1 MALKPI
7 ATRVFLLSV
16 GIIVAVE
23 GLAAVLVTKTDFP
36 MVALGVVR
44 LLETVLI
51 LMIVSA
57 RGQGLFRLGLAYHQI
72 LDGIKKGLV
81 WSALF
86 GLSAGLVGVIL
97 YAAHISPTQ
106 LIKTPLPKDNWALV
120 WFFVVGGLVAPVAE
134 EVFFRGIIYGF
145 LRRWGVF
152 FALAGTT
159 MVFAAAHSMG
169 SGVPVTQIVGGV
181 VFALAYE
188 TGESLMVPMTI
199 HVLGNLALFS
209 LSLVFP

>member
-7 ATRVFLLSV
+7 ATRVFLFSA

-36 MVALGVVR
+36 MVALGGVR

-51 LMIVSA
+51 LMIVA
-57 RGQGLFRLGLAYHQI
+57 VRGHGLFCLGLAYHQI
-72 LDGIKKGLV
+72 WDGLKKGLV

-134 EVFFRGIIYGF
+134 EIFFRGIIYGF
-145 LRRWGVF
+145 LRRWGVIV
-152 FALAGTT
+152 ALAGTT
-159 MVFAAAHSMG
+159 AFFVAAHSIG
-169 SGVPVTQIVGGV
+169 SGIPITQIVGGI

-188 TGESLMVPMTI
+188 KGGTLMVPMTI

>member
-7 ATRVFLLSV
+7 ATRVFLFSA

-36 MVALGVVR
+36 MVALGGVR

-51 LMIVSA
+51 LMIVA
-57 RGQGLFRLGLAYHQI
+57 VRGHGLFCLGLAYHQI
-72 LDGIKKGLV
+72 WDGLKKGLV

-134 EVFFRGIIYGF
+134 EIFFRGIIYGF
-145 LRRWGVF
+145 LRRWGVIV
-152 FALAGTT
+152 ALAGTT
-159 MVFAAAHSMG
+159 AFFVAAHSIG
-169 SGVPVTQIVGGV
+169 SGIPITQIVGGI

-188 TGESLMVPMTI
+188 KGGSLMVPMTI